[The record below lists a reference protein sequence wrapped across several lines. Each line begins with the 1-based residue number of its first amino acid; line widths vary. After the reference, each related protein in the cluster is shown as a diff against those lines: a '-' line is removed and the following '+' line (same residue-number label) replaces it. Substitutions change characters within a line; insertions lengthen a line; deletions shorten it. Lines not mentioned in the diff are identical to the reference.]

1 MDRSYDEMEATS
13 ISSIFIAVFAIDVKK
28 QVVTPGRFELPARS
42 LGNCCSIHLSYGAT
56 FNFSRSS
63 FRKLLIDI
71 TFGPSGQGHPIYEA
85 TCYLSL
91 LQHWRKTA
99 ERNYAQTLVPGSRV
113 ESRLAAI
120 FARLEQLLKIDWL

>member
-1 MDRSYDEMEATS
+1 
-13 ISSIFIAVFAIDVKK
+13 
-28 QVVTPGRFELPARS
+28 
-42 LGNCCSIHLSYGAT
+42 
-56 FNFSRSS
+56 
-63 FRKLLIDI
+63 
-71 TFGPSGQGHPIYEA
+71 
-85 TCYLSL
+85 